1 VVCGIRW
8 GLLDANVKVLAPGGE
23 LTIQWLGGAGDVS
36 LTGPAVTVFKGELD
50 LHD

>member
-1 VVCGIRW
+1 MSGIRW
-8 GLLDANVKVLAPGGE
+8 GLLDSEVKVFAPGGE
-23 LTIQWLGGAGDVS
+23 LVIKWSGGMSDVS